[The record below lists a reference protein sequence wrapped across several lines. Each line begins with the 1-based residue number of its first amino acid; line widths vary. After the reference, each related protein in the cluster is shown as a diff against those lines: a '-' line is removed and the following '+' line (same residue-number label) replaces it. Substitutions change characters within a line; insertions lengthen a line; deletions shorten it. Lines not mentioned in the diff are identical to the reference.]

1 MNNNYAPGAR
11 VEIRDEEWVIRRVDG
26 VISGGYCLNCEGVSE
41 LVKDKDALFLTTL
54 ESNIKILDPKETEL
68 IQDNS
73 PQFTKSLLYIESQLR
88 QSIPNDEEIHVAKQ
102 AAMNVVEYQLE
113 PALQA
118 LKQPRQR
125 ILIADAVG
133 LGKTLEAGILVTE
146 LIERGRGKRI
156 LVLTLK
162 SMMTQFQ
169 KEFWN
174 RFSIPLTRLDSI
186 GLQRVRNRIPIN
198 HNPFYYY
205 DKSII
210 SIDTLKQDN
219 EFKGYLERS
228 YWDIIIID
236 EAHNVADRSGGSQ
249 RSELAKLL
257 ARKSD
262 TLILLSATPHDGRAE
277 SFASL
282 LNMLDPTAI
291 ADTRHYTQSDFAN
304 KGLVIRRFKNDI
316 KAQVT
321 DEFKERIVTSLKSAA
336 TPEEEATYEAL
347 LAINFT
353 EKGILKEGKSSE
365 LIRIGLQKALF
376 SSPNACLKS
385 TIQRIKTLL
394 PSDVKES
401 FKESLK
407 RLPPIEAL
415 QFHQLVP
422 LLQTDEC
429 HPDITQEIEQLF
441 HLRDQLLKVTPDK
454 WSKYQRLIELLQN
467 KAFDWKKN
475 DTEDRLVI
483 FSERLETLD
492 TLERLL
498 IQDLKLKDQQITQ
511 LHGGMSD
518 IEQQTIVEAF
528 GQAESPIR
536 ILLCS
541 DVASEGI
548 NLHYLSHRLIHF
560 DLPWSLMV
568 FQQRNGRV
576 DRYGQSCVPEI
587 YYLITESQNEI
598 IKGDTR
604 ILEVLC
610 EKDEQAYENIGDP
623 ATFMG
628 VYNIQHE
635 EAITEEAMAN
645 RMSATDFDEKYAP
658 KENAGDALLELFNS
672 YSASDDT
679 EQIEATQQ
687 TEILNEIRLADQ
699 NTHDPYRFSLYTTEY
714 DFAKAALRFLNQNQR
729 VADVKFDDQSQQ
741 IVLVAPD
748 DLKRKFAAYP
758 SEIYPKN
765 DEFILIQDKEAYLEI
780 VKQSRQNEH
789 AWPHKHYL
797 WRRHPVVEWLQDR
810 MLGNTGRHQALV
822 MGDSSLLQSGEAIFL
837 VSALLPNR
845 KAHPVIWEWYAI
857 YTRHGEVTH
866 ATSLA
871 QFLSQYGS
879 QLMQLPNDNRP
890 VDMAQLNQ
898 VKSDVVDKAL
908 MLVLQEKEH
917 FDARMMPQLEAQL
930 NELDRLKSAQEE
942 RLEQDLEKTLASVQ
956 ASKRHREQKR
966 INQIFE
972 EYRLWVQNTWQ
983 TEKQPYIQIIAVLAS
998 NQ

>member
-11 VEIRDEEWVIRRVDG
+11 VEIRDEEWVIRRVDRS
-26 VISGGYCLNCEGVSE
+26 ISDGFCLHCEGVSE
-41 LVKDKDALFLTTL
+41 LVKNKDALFLTQL
-54 ESNIKILDPKETEL
+54 ERNIKILDPKETEL
-68 IQDNS
+68 IQDDS
-73 PQFTKSLLYIESQLR
+73 SKFAKSLLYIESQLR
-88 QSIPNDEEIHVAKQ
+88 QSIPNDEKIHVATQ
-102 AAMNVVEYQLE
+102 AAMNVIDYQLD
-113 PALQA
+113 PALQS

-174 RFSIPLTRLDSI
+174 RFSIPLTRLDSQ
-186 GLQRVRNRIPIN
+186 GLQRVRNRIPVN

-219 EFKGYLERS
+219 EFKGYLEKS

-236 EAHNVADRSGGSQ
+236 EAHNVADRNSGSQ

-262 TLILLSATPHDGRAE
+262 TLILLSATPHDGKAE

-282 LNMLDPTAI
+282 MNMLDPTAI
-291 ADTRHYTQSDFAN
+291 ADAKNYTKADFAN

-316 KAQVT
+316 KDQVN
-321 DEFKERIVTSLKSAA
+321 DEFKERTVTSLKSMA
-336 TPEEEATYEAL
+336 TPEEEASYEAL

-353 EKGILKEGKSSE
+353 EKGQLKEGKSSE

-376 SSPNACLKS
+376 SSPKACLKS
-385 TIQRIKTLL
+385 VLQRIKTLL
-394 PSDVKES
+394 PTSVKENL
-401 FKESLK
+401 KLAES
-407 RLPPIEAL
+407 I
-415 QFHQLVP
+415 QFHEIST
-422 LLQTDEC
+422 LLNSYENID
-429 HPDITQEIEQLF
+429 PDLIAEIEQLF
-441 HLRDQLLKVTPDK
+441 YLKDHLNRITPEK
-454 WSKYQRLIELLQN
+454 WSKYQRFIELLQN
-467 KAFDWKKN
+467 KAFAWKKN

-492 TLERLL
+492 TLEHLL
-498 IQDLKLKDQQITQ
+498 INDLKLKENQITQ
-511 LHGGMSD
+511 LHGKMSD
-518 IEQQTIVEAF
+518 IEQQAIVEAF
-528 GQAESPIR
+528 GKPESPIR
-536 ILLCS
+536 VLLCS

-568 FQQRNGRV
+568 FQQRNGRI
-576 DRYGQSCVPEI
+576 DRYGQTRNPEI
-587 YYLITESQNEI
+587 YYLVTESQNDV

-604 ILEVLC
+604 ILEILC

-628 VYNIQHE
+628 VYDIQQE
-635 EAITEEAMAN
+635 EEITEKAMAS
-645 RMSATDFDEKYAP
+645 RMSAAEFDRKYTP
-658 KENAGDALLELFNS
+658 QDNAGDELLALFNS
-672 YSASDDT
+672 YTGLDSTSVSDSDEINPQPPST
-679 EQIEATQQ
+679 
-687 TEILNEIRLADQ
+687 TEIQGSKN
-699 NTHDPYRFSLYTTEY
+699 PYRFSLYQTEY
-714 DFAKAALRFLNQNQR
+714 DFAKAALSFLNQHNR
-729 VADVKFDDQSQQ
+729 IASVKFDDQSQQ
-741 IVLVAPD
+741 IALTAPQ
-748 DLKRKFAAYP
+748 DLKGKFASYP
-758 SEIYPKN
+758 SEIYPEN
-765 DEFILIQDKEAYLEI
+765 DEFILMQDKKAYMEI

-810 MLGNTGRHQALV
+810 MLANTGRHQALV
-822 MGDSSLLQSGEAIFL
+822 MGDSSLLQTGEAIFL

-857 YTRHGEVTH
+857 YTSHGKVTH
-866 ATSLA
+866 ATSLEQFFA
-871 QFLSQYGS
+871 QHGMD
-879 QLMQLPNDNRP
+879 LMKLPNDNKL
-890 VDMAQLNQ
+890 VDFTPLNA

-908 MLVLQEKEH
+908 ELVLQEKTL
-917 FDARMMPQLEAQL
+917 FDAKMMPQLEAQL
-930 NELDRLKSAQEE
+930 NELARLKSNQEDL
-942 RLEQDLEKTLASVQ
+942 LEQDLAKTLASVQ
-956 ASKRHREQKR
+956 ASKRHREQNR

-972 EYRLWVQNTWQ
+972 EYRLWIQDTWQ